1 MKRGEEREEDGMLSS
16 SLDTENTNSV
26 LGSTHKNKK
35 GKENVTFF
43 KIAGKVSNARRIKKV
58 FG

>member
-16 SLDTENTNSV
+16 SFDTENTNSI

-35 GKENVTFF
+35 RKENVTFF
-43 KIAGKVSNARRIKKV
+43 KITVKVSNARKMKKV